1 MSRIILIGD
10 IHLGLGYPNRY
21 DEFLKTHKEYFS
33 EFLIPRLKENVKEG
47 DIIVQLGDLFDNR
60 SVIPIDL
67 INYTQEIIH
76 EISSIAPL
84 HILIGNH
91 DLWTRSY
98 SEINSVNIV
107 KYIKNVHIYESPEKI
122 NFNGINILMM
132 PYIEKKSEQINII
145 KENKDCH
152 YLFCHS
158 DLNGAKMHLTSVGH
172 RNNNKIDI
180 DEFSCFRKVYS
191 GHYHIVQEEKNFTF
205 VGNIFQMDRN
215 DINNN
220 KGIWILDVESDTIE
234 FIENKISPVFRKIY
248 VKDEKDIDKL
258 EELKNSK
265 DYKDL
270 IISNSLLLNGRKNRR
285 RLENI
290 LLNSKFS
297 SIEYIDDIVINTNE
311 EIKDEEIEKIEES
324 LNNID
329 GLSLNLDYEEFIK
342 KYIEN
347 ISYEN
352 EDVRSNILNIYKDI
366 VKVYKEGYKKSKS

>member
-1 MSRIILIGD
+1 MSKIILIGD

-33 EFLIPRLKENVKEG
+33 EFLIPKLKEIVNPG

-67 INYTQEIIH
+67 INYTQQIIH

-91 DLWTRSY
+91 DLWTRSN
-98 SEINSVNIV
+98 SDVNSVSVV
-107 KYIKNVHIYESPEKI
+107 KYINNVHIYEKPTKI
-122 NFNGINILMM
+122 EFNGVNILMM
-132 PYIEKKSEQINII
+132 PYFEKKGDQIKVIQ
-145 KENKDCH
+145 ENRDCH

-172 RNNNKIDI
+172 RTQNKIEI

-215 DINNN
+215 DINDR
-220 KGIWILDVESDTIE
+220 KGIWSLDVENDTIE
-234 FIENKISPVFRKIY
+234 FIENTISPVFRKIY
-248 VKDEKDIDKL
+248 VKEEKDIDRL
-258 EELKNSK
+258 EDLSKSK

-270 IISNSLLLNGRKNRR
+270 IISNSLLMGSRKNRR
-285 RLENI
+285 KLENI
-290 LLNSKFS
+290 LMNNKFS
-297 SIEYIDDIVINTNE
+297 SIEYLDDIEKEN
-311 EIKDEEIEKIEES
+311 KDEVSNEDVSLIEEKMLS
-324 LNNID
+324 NI
-329 GLSLNLDYEEFIK
+329 SIQLDYEEFIK
-342 KYIEN
+342 TYIEN
-347 ISYEN
+347 IEYSSKETK
-352 EDVRSNILNIYKDI
+352 DKILKVYDKIMKIYKDE
-366 VKVYKEGYKKSKS
+366 YKLKG